1 MWTGSP
7 FYTIFILEIRS
18 VLGIQKQG
26 SACSNS
32 SSQTVRSYTILAALE
47 KRTAMFISFSF
58 LCQTNSAYSN
68 HRQQLLP
75 STSPVSLCKQPFPMW
90 ASAATFLF
98 FLSTLFKTPSLI
110 FLHWCPL
117 SQYSLFQFK
126 LTFERLFYA
135 YVPPSVSSWILAST
149 WHIVAKVYSTVWSWV
164 TFGNL

>member
-18 VLGIQKQG
+18 ILGIQKQG

-32 SSQTVRSYTILAALE
+32 SSQTVCSYTILAALE

-58 LCQTNSAYSN
+58 LCQTNSTYSN

-117 SQYSLFQFK
+117 SQNSPFSVQTFFWKTFLCLCAPICLFMDFSVYLTYSCKGLLNCLK
-126 LTFERLFYA
+126 L
-135 YVPPSVSSWILAST
+135 SNIW
-149 WHIVAKVYSTVWSWV
+149 
-164 TFGNL
+164 

>member
-1 MWTGSP
+1 MAVDDLSSSFKRPQETKDLISLNVNRLP

-18 VLGIQKQG
+18 ILGIQKQG

-32 SSQTVRSYTILAALE
+32 SSQTVCLYIILAALE

-110 FLHWCPL
+110 FLH
-117 SQYSLFQFK
+117 
-126 LTFERLFYA
+126 
-135 YVPPSVSSWILAST
+135 
-149 WHIVAKVYSTVWSWV
+149 
-164 TFGNL
+164 